1 MGFVVE
7 GDELAVFGMGL
18 RSGSAAEH
26 AFTADRLTGPS
37 ERVGITGREAAGFDG
52 DVHALRRTGNIG
64 FGGGAAHFGIVDD
77 RPRYRG
83 AMSGTDDSRARL
95 GLTLAPLATEPR
107 AGLRVVAAL
116 GIPGVQISAGQAGT
130 RPREL
135 DGSGRRD
142 LLIALRRLELDV
154 VGIDAWLDPATLLDP
169 TRVDA
174 AVSATLEAIQLAHDL
189 GRVPV
194 STRLPEEG
202 GESAIEAVLARA
214 SKLGVRLVD
223 HGVPPRGRD
232 VRTLE
237 TGRESGGLLLPDPVE
252 TSVTP
257 SNPVRSQAIDGL
269 GIGIDPPA
277 WLVGGLDCIDAAARG
292 ASAVRLADLSR
303 DGMRIPVGDPDGRI
317 DGVTLVVT
325 ARTGGFEGMPVI
337 DARRWP
343 DPVDGVKRTLATLSG
358 V

>member
-1 MGFVVE
+1 MDLVVE
-7 GDELAVFGMGL
+7 GEQGASFGMDL
-18 RSGSAAEH
+18 RSGATSED
-26 AFTADRLTGPS
+26 AFAADRLVGPLQ
-37 ERVGITGREAAGFDG
+37 RIGIGRGQAAGFDG
-52 DVHALRRTGNIG
+52 DVHAFRRTRG
-64 FGGGAAHFGIVDD
+64 FGGGPAHFGIVDD
-77 RPRYRG
+77 PPRYRG
-83 AMSGTDDSRARL
+83 VMTGTDDSRARW
-95 GLTLAPLATEPR
+95 GLTLAPLAADPR
-107 AGLRVVAAL
+107 AGLRVVA
-116 GIPGVQISAGQAGT
+116 GMGVPGVQISAGQAGT

-142 LLIALRRLELDV
+142 LLVAVRRLELEV
-154 VGIDAWLDPATLLDP
+154 VGVDAWLDPATLLEP
-169 TRVDA
+169 ERVDA
-174 AVSATLEAIQLAHDL
+174 AVSATLEAVQLAHDL

-202 GESAIEAVLARA
+202 GESAIEAILARA

-237 TGRESGGLLLPDPVE
+237 GGRESGGLLLPDPVE
-252 TSVTP
+252 TSVQPSTP
-257 SNPVRSQAIDGL
+257 VGSRAIDGL

-292 ASAVRLADLSR
+292 VSAIRLADLSR

-317 DGVTLVVT
+317 DGVALVVT

-343 DPVDGVKRTLATLSG
+343 DPVTGVRRTLATLAR